1 MNTAHTVKQISPML
15 AVEDMK
21 KTLVFYGD
29 VLGFGVYMESD
40 EYSIIER
47 DGFPIHL
54 MKAADASV
62 MAAVRGHTQ
71 VYIEVSNIHALWNQ
85 VQGFR
90 DKYKIRDLF
99 EREYGM
105 TEFHVSD
112 PNDCL
117 IFVGERTA
125 NIVQAAS

>member
-1 MNTAHTVKQISPML
+1 ML
-15 AVEDMK
+15 AVADMRE
-21 KTLVFYGD
+21 TLGFYKD
-29 VLGFGVYMESD
+29 VLGFNVYVESD

-54 MKAADASV
+54 MKAADFSV
-62 MAAVRGHTQ
+62 MEAVRGHTQ
-71 VYIEVSNIHALWNQ
+71 IYIEVSDIQSLWNR
-85 VQGFR
+85 VSDYR

-99 EREYGM
+99 ARDYGM
-105 TEFHVSD
+105 TEFHIGD

-125 NIVQAAS
+125 NLTQPV